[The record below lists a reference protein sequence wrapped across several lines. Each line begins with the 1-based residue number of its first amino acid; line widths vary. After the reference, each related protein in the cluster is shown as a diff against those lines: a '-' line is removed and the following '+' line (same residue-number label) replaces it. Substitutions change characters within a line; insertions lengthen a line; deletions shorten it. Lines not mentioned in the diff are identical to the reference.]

1 MEKYERTIGLKTI
14 WLTFVRRWKILLII
28 FVPAT
33 IVTLLVTQL
42 FIPKQY
48 QSSATLSNTS
58 NLNAGTHSAVQNQIK
73 KETTLNK
80 TSQYLQTDYSISLSN
95 DKILNGLSF
104 VAFSSTSPTIVS
116 FSYTSGNKSVVKP
129 VMESLKKATLEEL
142 ANTDYKNM
150 FFSSSPSEP
159 KRSDK
164 VKTYLLIGLAASL
177 VLGLGI
183 AFVDE
188 IVSDEVYDED
198 EIELLG
204 SPSYGLIASKK

>member
-1 MEKYERTIGLKTI
+1 MEKYEKTIGLKTI
-14 WLTFVRRWKILLII
+14 WLTFVRRWKIILII

-48 QSSATLSNTS
+48 QSNATLSNTS

-80 TSQYLQTDYSISLSN
+80 ASQYLQADYSVSLSS

-104 VAFSSTSPTIVS
+104 SAFSSTTPTLVS
-116 FSYTSGNKSVVKP
+116 FSFSSNTKNVVKP
-129 VMESLKKATLEEL
+129 VMESLKKAVLEEL

-150 FFSSSPSEP
+150 FFSSNPSEP
-159 KRSDK
+159 KRVDK
-164 VKTYLLIGLAASL
+164 AKTYLLVGISVSL

-183 AFVDE
+183 AFADE
-188 IVSDEVYDED
+188 IISDEVYDED

-204 SPSYGLIASKK
+204 SSSYGLIASKK